1 MNVTGMTFTD
11 TMALFK
17 IPYSW

>member
-1 MNVTGMTFTD
+1 MNVTDMTFTD

-17 IPYSW
+17 VPPSW

>member
-1 MNVTGMTFTD
+1 MNITGMTFTD

-17 IPYSW
+17 VP

>member
-1 MNVTGMTFTD
+1 MTFTD

-17 IPYSW
+17 VP